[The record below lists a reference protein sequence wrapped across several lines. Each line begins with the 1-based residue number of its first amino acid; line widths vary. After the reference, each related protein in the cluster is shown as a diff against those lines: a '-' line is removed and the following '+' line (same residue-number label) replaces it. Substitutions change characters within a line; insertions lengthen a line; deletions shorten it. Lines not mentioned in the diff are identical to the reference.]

1 VTLLIVYLCVASL
14 AGAAALWLP
23 VRLPQAWWLLAL
35 ATAPQL
41 LALAGIRHSGLALL
55 SLALCLAW
63 VWQNRMLPGV
73 RLLALGLGLNLLV
86 MALYGGSMPIT
97 SARLA
102 ELGSVAPAGSILIG
116 AKDLV
121 VDGSP
126 IWWLGDWMTI
136 QRPPYSL
143 TASPGDLL
151 VVAGLARWLFAATR
165 LTRSLNDDPS
175 SPEHVG
181 SLPAANAAQR

>member
-1 VTLLIVYLCVASL
+1 LLGL
-14 AGAAALWLP
+14 AG
-23 VRLPQAWWLLAL
+23 V
-35 ATAPQL
+35 
-41 LALAGIRHSGLALL
+41 RHSGLALL

-63 VWQNRMLPGV
+63 AWQNRALPGV
-73 RLLALGLGLNLLV
+73 RPLALGLGLNLLV

-102 ELGSVAPAGSILIG
+102 DLGGAAPAGSILLG
-116 AKDLV
+116 AKDSV
-121 VDGSP
+121 VDASP

-136 QRPPYSL
+136 QRRPYSL

-151 VVAGLARWLFAATR
+151 VAAGLARWLFAAAR

-175 SPEHVG
+175 CPEHVG
-181 SLPAANAAQR
+181 SLPAADAARR